1 MNKVVLIG
9 RMTRDPE
16 LRTTQNDKAVA
27 TFGLAVDDGYGEN
40 KKAYFFN
47 VVIWGK
53 AAVAVSSYTHKGSKV
68 AVTGKLTSRSYDDKN
83 GGSKRTAVEIVADM
97 MGGVEFL
104 DGKQDSK
111 GSGGYSYQKGG
122 QDWGEEEIPF

>member
-1 MNKVVLIG
+1 MNKVLLIG

-16 LRTTQNDKAVA
+16 FRTTQNDKAVA

-47 VVIWGK
+47 VVVWGK
-53 AAVAVSSYTHKGSKV
+53 AAVAVSSYMHKGSKV

-83 GGSKRTAVEIVADM
+83 GSKRTAVEIMADM

-104 DGKQDSK
+104 DGKQDSQ
-111 GSGGYSYQKGG
+111 GSGGYAYKNSG
-122 QDWGEEEIPF
+122 QDSGEEDIPF